1 LITEQKKPAKTFLK
15 REKQIFSIGSGLE
28 KLLKT
33 GTKKP
38 NKIYF
43 LKKRQLEQFLSS
55 AVLLIIGKDLRN
67 PINFFELFLRM
78 D

>member
-38 NKIYF
+38 NK
-43 LKKRQLEQFLSS
+43 LNSGTGGS
-55 AVLLIIGKDLRN
+55 GV
-67 PINFFELFLRM
+67 
-78 D
+78 